1 VKADIAN
8 NSNGYVITLGQI
20 ADLDTRS
27 TATNPF
33 TSNTLADGDV
43 IYLSPTTPGHITN
56 IKPSAPQHIVYV
68 GMVVRTSP
76 TNGTI
81 QYRIQNGYE
90 LNEIHDVV
98 ATAPVDNDYLY
109 YEASTDLYKLRQ
121 MTAARITDANTVGQS
136 LVKLANPN
144 VISYMRINADNT
156 VATLTLAQLKA
167 ELGLIAQIQAT
178 QLTNSSTTV
187 GVDITGC
194 TVALEANAVYIG
206 KMTIA
211 SGSVPVLGFSM
222 TFTFPSG
229 TTVSAGRIN
238 SGASTTGQV
247 MQWSAVTSGTAL
259 SPLFGTAQNQA
270 GYAEIQF
277 YISVGSTAGNFV
289 PSFRSGSTGSAITI
303 YAGLTSI
310 QLQKV

>member
-1 VKADIAN
+1 
-8 NSNGYVITLGQI
+8 
-20 ADLDTRS
+20 
-27 TATNPF
+27 
-33 TSNTLADGDV
+33 
-43 IYLSPTTPGHITN
+43 
-56 IKPSAPQHIVYV
+56 
-68 GMVVRTSP
+68 
-76 TNGTI
+76 
-81 QYRIQNGYE
+81 
-90 LNEIHDVV
+90 
-98 ATAPVDNDYLY
+98 VDNDYLY